1 MAEIKV
7 EKKKSI
13 WVWVLIIAVLL
24 AIGFAYFYFSTN
36 EEPQSAPKKV
46 LEGEKVAVGLESE
59 VGLTDKDSVSKDSA
73 VFTKANLEVAE
84 YNSYIMD
91 KNRLGGDVE
100 YTQNAL
106 VQLYNTLQA
115 VAVSLQMGEVEGLES
130 LKYDIQETTGAPKGE
145 VDLSA
150 TIRELG
156 NSMVAIMGI
165 VQKERFPEF
174 SSKIGSL
181 GHTVREIDP
190 NIPFPSQKD
199 VINAFFDQ
207 TGALL
212 KEMNL
217 KNKE

>member
-13 WVWVLIIAVLL
+13 WVWVLIIAALL
-24 AIGFAYFYFSTN
+24 AVGFAYFYFSTN
-36 EEPQSAPKKV
+36 EEPQSPPEKV
-46 LEGEKVAVGLESE
+46 LEGEKVTVGLESE
-59 VGLTDKDSVSKDSA
+59 VGLTAKDGIQKDNA
-73 VFTKANLEVAE
+73 VLAKANLEVAE

-91 KNRLGGDVE
+91 KNRMGKDME
-100 YTQNAL
+100 YTRNAL

-130 LKYDIQETTGAPKGE
+130 LKYDIQKTTGTPKGE
-145 VDLSA
+145 AALSA
-150 TIRELG
+150 SIQELG
-156 NSMVAIMGI
+156 NSMVAIMDI
-165 VQKERFPEF
+165 IQKERFPEF
-174 SSKIGSL
+174 SPKVENL
-181 GHTVREIDP
+181 GNTVREIDP
-190 NIPFPSQKD
+190 KIPFPSQKEA
-199 VINAFFDQ
+199 INAFFDQ